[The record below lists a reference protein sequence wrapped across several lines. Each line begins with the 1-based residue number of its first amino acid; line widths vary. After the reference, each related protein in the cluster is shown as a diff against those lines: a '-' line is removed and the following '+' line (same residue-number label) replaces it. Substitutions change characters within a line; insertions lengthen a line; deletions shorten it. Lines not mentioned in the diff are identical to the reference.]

1 VVCHKPYVADDKWLI
16 QRPECSDGIQGE
28 IKNGGYSHDVIEN
41 TCRKNVILS
50 RPHDVYE
57 KKGVSSSCRL
67 KTGRGVY
74 VQDRWCP
81 HGRLIFLRR
90 ARREQ
95 LDVAPLQVGARND
108 SNVEAEGE
116 KSRGGTSNP
125 KRC

>member
-1 VVCHKPYVADDKWLI
+1 MGATPTMLLKTHVEKMSSSRDPTMLMKT
-16 QRPECSDGIQGE
+16 S
-28 IKNGGYSHDVIEN
+28 NIEF
-41 TCRKNVILS
+41 IG
-50 RPHDVYE
+50 HDVYE